1 MSDELPFYAPNKPPA
16 PARQPQPGEEVWRLR
31 KADRVLM
38 CELRNDERGGA
49 GCDVQLLEGGELR
62 TSRRCV
68 DVNGA
73 RFVAEGYRQDLVR
86 NGWTD

>member
-1 MSDELPFYAPNKPPA
+1 
-16 PARQPQPGEEVWRLR
+16 
-31 KADRVLM
+31 M
-38 CELRNDERGGA
+38 CELRNDERAGA
-49 GCDVQLLEGGELR
+49 GWDVQLLEGGELR

-73 RFVAEGYRQDLVR
+73 RFVAESYRQDLVR